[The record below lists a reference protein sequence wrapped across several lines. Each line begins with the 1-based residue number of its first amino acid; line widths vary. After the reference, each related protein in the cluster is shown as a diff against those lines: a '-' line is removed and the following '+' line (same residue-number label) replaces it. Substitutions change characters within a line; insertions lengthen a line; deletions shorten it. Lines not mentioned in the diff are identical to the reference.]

1 MVDLTRIEW
10 LDADRIAEGIQRQ
23 GPQDFADLGNDVLV
37 EMAIRIG
44 ASPGCVRTTLSV
56 FENDDGL
63 DAACIGSGEIAAPW
77 IPDPDL
83 VGYQFK
89 SGTNDKSARE
99 VVEDDVLDKAGVME
113 VINNGGSFVYI
124 TAWDRANFENDIRAR
139 AGDLGLAGHED
150 QLHYISGDS
159 LARQITRLPAL
170 IARLQVPNIG
180 RLFTFQEWLDQPRLQ
195 NPFETDDAVEARVQ
209 DLERMLQKQRAR
221 LVVVGR
227 PGDGKTRTVRE
238 AVDGSGL
245 EGSTLYARN
254 PDHLPDRFLQ
264 YLRSAEGVKCT
275 LVVDEVDPRTMRELE
290 DEMKVASSDEVRLMM
305 IGLTKLRREGSAICE
320 ILEVEPLSRDLLEDI
335 VRSSVSDLP
344 PEVEG
349 DIARICSGSPK
360 LALLLA
366 EEVEKK
372 PELTTKQ
379 RLLADRDVQDAIDAA
394 LEIDFTEPR
403 WQAVGA
409 VALLDFVGWSGEDGD
424 ESEELFAAADLDVGT
439 CRAAV
444 EGVDR
449 DLGILPEAGNIRY
462 VSPEVLADHLA
473 AKQIR
478 TWTRGQ
484 LRDFLERVS
493 DRLQDGFAKRIRTL
507 GDALGDNRAV
517 VEDLVLGDEGPFQ
530 TLDDLERGRAS
541 RVVRQLAGPYR
552 YATLRLFRRV
562 IGQASK
568 DELEAATQCRRD
580 LVNSLEELLW
590 YEDTFEPAALLL
602 LRLAAAENESWGNNA
617 TGIWTESFQTVLG
630 RTEAGAS
637 RRVKVVRRAAESE
650 DPDERRLAARAI
662 EAGLR
667 YGRTSRM
674 GMPPKD
680 LDDAPDEAWSPGSWD
695 EWSELALAYL
705 DVLEPLLDDEVEM
718 VRQRAVE
725 ALAEGARVAVALPRI
740 EPRWGEMARSL
751 AHADFDERAQ
761 VIKRLHQE
769 IRRGLRELE
778 SAAEDLPEDRV
789 AELEA
794 RLGRLRVVVEE
805 LEGDDFESRF
815 RRALTIDF
823 HELEGGFEEARKQIR
838 ETLHGLA
845 DEVLEDPALLGS
857 QWSWLKQERPVH
869 VGTWLHE
876 LGAQDCERRLADR
889 IREVALDK
897 EETWSWLSIY
907 DLGFIDGCVGD
918 ENSFITQRV
927 HDLRESGSPPDQVL
941 DFLVRVGY
949 GPERFELLSELF
961 EAGELTGGSIA
972 RLKYSGW
979 TSELSLEEVRQL
991 LRIIERDPEGQNQLV
1006 TFLYGFLREN
1016 PDSADEL
1023 KDEILSLLAQSSSSE
1038 EKPTFDF
1045 EWAELAE
1052 MYLPEAATEVAS
1064 AVTDRIAE
1072 HRVGFDDRLVDLL
1085 HSAWD
1090 TDQEEEIFLEAVAP
1104 WIDADSIGAWWV
1116 RRAISRFPLWEMDS
1130 EVICDWVDEAPE
1142 RRARALAEVIGAPS
1156 GDEPSALHGELL
1168 DRFDAYDVGD
1178 VFMAELRSGTWVGSS
1193 AERTQQQIEEVSAW
1207 RDDDRPAVRE
1217 WAEESVE
1224 RLEQV
1229 LEQERERELEED
1241 VRRGNRPPRP
1251 G

>member
-63 DAACIGSGEIAAPW
+63 DAACIESGEIAAPW

-99 VVEDDVLDKAGVME
+99 VVEDDVLDKRGVME
-113 VINNGGSFVYI
+113 VINNGGAFVYI

-170 IARLQVPNIG
+170 IARLQAPNIG

-195 NPFETDDAVEARVQ
+195 NPFEADDAVETRVQ
-209 DLERMLQKQRAR
+209 DLERMLQNQRAR

-245 EGSTLYARN
+245 EQSTLYARN

-290 DEMKVASSDEVRLMM
+290 DAMSVASSDEVRLMM
-305 IGLTKLRREGSAICE
+305 VGLTKLRREGSAICE

-366 EEVEKK
+366 KEVDKK

-403 WQAVGA
+403 WRAVGA
-409 VALLDFVGWSGEDGD
+409 VALLDFVGWTGEDGG
-424 ESEELFAAADLDVGT
+424 ESEELFGAAGLDVGM

-444 EGVDR
+444 EEIDR
-449 DLGILPEAGNIRY
+449 DLGILPEARNVRY

-473 AKQIR
+473 AKLIR
-478 TWTRGQ
+478 TWTRDQ

-493 DRLQDGFAKRIRTL
+493 DRVQDGFASRIRTL
-507 GDALGDNRAV
+507 GDALGDNRTV

-552 YATLRLFRRV
+552 YATLRLLHRV

-568 DELEAATQCRRD
+568 DELEAATRCRRD

-630 RTEAGAS
+630 RTEAGAN
-637 RRVKVVRRAAESE
+637 RRIKVVRQAAESE
-650 DPDERRLAARAI
+650 DPDERRLAARAV

-680 LDDAPDEAWSPGSWD
+680 LDDAPDEAWSPDTWD
-695 EWSELALAYL
+695 EWSELVLGYL
-705 DVLEPLLDDEVEM
+705 DVLEPLLDDDVDM
-718 VRQRAVE
+718 VHQRAVE
-725 ALAEGARVAVALPRI
+725 ALAEGTRVAVSLPGI
-740 EPRWGEMARSL
+740 ESRWGEMARSL
-751 AHADFDERAQ
+751 TRAGFDARAQ
-761 VIKRLHQE
+761 VIKQIHQE
-769 IRRGLRELE
+769 VRRGYRELD
-778 SAAEDLPEDRV
+778 SAAEDLPEARV
-789 AELEA
+789 AEIEA
-794 RLGRLRVVVEE
+794 RLDWLQEVAEE

-823 HELEGGFEEARKQIR
+823 HEFEGGFQEARKRIR
-838 ETLHGLA
+838 EALQGLA
-845 DEVLEDPALLGS
+845 GEVVEDPDLLGP
-857 QWSWLKQERPVH
+857 QWSWLTEERPVH

-876 LGAQDCERRLADR
+876 LGAKDCKRRLAER

-897 EETWSWLSIY
+897 NETWSWLSIY
-907 DLGFIDGCVGD
+907 DLGFIDGCVED
-918 ENSFITQRV
+918 EDSFITQRV

-941 DFLVRVGY
+941 DFVVRVGY
-949 GPERFELLSELF
+949 SPERFELLSELF
-961 EAGELTGGSIA
+961 EAGELAGSSIA

-991 LRIIERDPEGQNQLV
+991 LRITERDAESQTQLV

-1016 PDSADEL
+1016 PDSAEELRDEVL
-1023 KDEILSLLAQSSSSE
+1023 TILPQSTSSE

-1052 MYLPEAATEVAS
+1052 MYLPGAATEVAT
-1064 AVTDRIAE
+1064 AVTDRIAQ
-1072 HRVGFDDRLVDLL
+1072 HQVSYDDRLVELL

-1090 TDQEEEIFLEAVAP
+1090 TDQKEEILPEAILP
-1104 WIDADSIGAWWV
+1104 WIDSDSVEAWWV
-1116 RRAISRFPLWEMDS
+1116 RKAISRFPLWEVDS
-1130 EVICDWVDEAPE
+1130 EAICDWVGEAPDH
-1142 RRARALAEVIGAPS
+1142 RARALAEVVGEPS

-1168 DRFDAYDVGD
+1168 DRFGAYDVGN
-1178 VFMAELRSGTWVGSS
+1178 VFMAELRSGTWMGSM
-1193 AERTQQQIEEVSAW
+1193 AKRTQRQIEEVSAW
-1207 RDDDRPAVRE
+1207 CDDDRPAVRD
-1217 WAEESVE
+1217 WAERSVE
-1224 RLEQV
+1224 RLEQI

-1251 G
+1251 N